1 MTKMKPNQTP
11 NQQNPEFLSCEADDL
26 LERRRQMLSELQDNV
41 RLRASSRKRRTRL
54 LLGTLLALVAGT
66 IAWQVSLPQQP
77 VAQQRPKTRPPDHT
91 AEATEPTE
99 PTTQRGPYSIE
110 AVVTNNNPAVIDK
123 YVVHNSDVKRTA
135 FVQVISDSQMLDL
148 MAEVDTDFFV
158 GQVNQQ
164 WVVFQNPSRKT
175 TPN

>member
-1 MTKMKPNQTP
+1 MKPNQTP
-11 NQQNPEFLSCEADDL
+11 NQQHSEFLSFEADDL
-26 LERRRQMLSELQDNV
+26 LERRRQMLSQLQDNV
-41 RLRASSRKRRTRL
+41 RYRASSRKRRTRL

>member
-11 NQQNPEFLSCEADDL
+11 NQQNPEILSCESDDL
-26 LERRRQMLSELQDNV
+26 LERRRQMLSQLQDNV
-41 RLRASSRKRRTRL
+41 RYRASSRKRRTRL

-77 VAQQRPKTRPPDHT
+77 VAQQRPKTRPPNHT
-91 AEATEPTE
+91 ANTTEP
-99 PTTQRGPYSIE
+99 TQRGPYSIE

-123 YVVHNSDVKRTA
+123 YVVHNRDVKRTA